1 MMLPAP
7 ATVISFAIAVGAG
20 LLIGIERERHKGVG
34 ARRALAGVRTFTLTS
49 LAGALAQALQQPSL
63 VAAGA
68 GLTIVLIAIAYHRDR
83 TSDPGITTEVAL
95 FITFLIGVTSVD
107 APVFAGGAAVV
118 VASLLAMRSRLH
130 HFSTKLLTAQELH
143 DALLLAGAAMVIL
156 PLVPNESTAW
166 LAGANPRRLW
176 GLVVL
181 ILALQGAGYIA
192 LRVAGARLGLAL
204 SGLASGFVSSTAT
217 IAAMGSRARAH
228 PRLRLACVAGALF
241 SSFATYL
248 QLGLIVLTLHP
259 PSFAVLATPLA
270 MGGLVALVSA
280 GGALRRRTESGD
292 GRGGPGQA
300 FNIPNALGFATLLT
314 TVTMA
319 VSFAQSHW
327 GIKAAALGSA
337 LAGLADAHAAAGSA
351 LSMAANGQIA
361 AGGVVF
367 LVLLGLATNTLTRS
381 VIAFTSGGVAYG
393 WRVSLGL
400 LGATLGAWASA
411 WYRQT

>member
-7 ATVISFAIAVGAG
+7 ATVISFAVALGAG
-20 LLIGIERERHKGVG
+20 LLIGTERERRKGVG

-68 GLTIVLIAIAYHRDR
+68 GLTVVLIAIAYYRDR
-83 TSDPGITTEVAL
+83 SSDPGVTTEVAL
-95 FITFLIGVTSVD
+95 FITFLIGVTTVD

-130 HFSTKLLTAQELH
+130 HFSTKVLTTQELH
-143 DALLLAGAAMVIL
+143 DALLLAGAAMVVL
-156 PLVPNESTAW
+156 PLVPNQSTVW

-217 IAAMGSRARAH
+217 IAAMGSRARTH
-228 PRLRLACVAGALF
+228 PRLHLACVAGALF
-241 SSFATYL
+241 SSLATYL
-248 QLGLIVLTLHP
+248 QVGLIAFTLHP
-259 PSFAVLATPLA
+259 PSLAVLATPLA
-270 MGGLVALVSA
+270 VGALIALLSA
-280 GGALRRRTESGD
+280 GSALRRQTESGD
-292 GRGGPGQA
+292 GTGGPGQA

-314 TVTMA
+314 TVTVA
-319 VSFAQSHW
+319 VSFARSHL
-327 GIKAAALGSA
+327 GIKAAALGAA

-351 LSMAANGQIA
+351 LSMAANGQID

-381 VIAFTSGGVAYG
+381 LIAFTSGGVAYG

-400 LGATLGAWASA
+400 LGATLGAWAAA

>member
-1 MMLPAP
+1 
-7 ATVISFAIAVGAG
+7 
-20 LLIGIERERHKGVG
+20 
-34 ARRALAGVRTFTLTS
+34 

-68 GLTIVLIAIAYHRDR
+68 GLTVVLIAIAYHRDR
-83 TSDPGITTEVAL
+83 SSDPGVTTEVAL
-95 FITFLIGVTSVD
+95 FITFLIGVTSVE
-107 APVFAGGAAVV
+107 APIFAGGAAVV

-130 HFSTKLLTAQELH
+130 HFSTKVLTAQELH
-143 DALLLAGAAMVIL
+143 DALLLAGASMVIL
-156 PLVPNESTAW
+156 PLVPNESTVW

-176 GLVVL
+176 RLVVL

-217 IAAMGSRARAH
+217 IAAMGSRAKTH

-259 PSFAVLATPLA
+259 PSFAVLAAPLA
-270 MGGLVALVSA
+270 VGALIALLSA
-280 GGALRRRTESGD
+280 GSALRRQTESGD
-292 GRGGPGQA
+292 GSGRPGQA

-319 VSFAQSHW
+319 VSFAKSHW
-327 GIKAAALGSA
+327 GIEAAALASA
-337 LAGLADAHAAAGSA
+337 LAGLADAHAPAGSA
-351 LSMAANGQIA
+351 LSMAANSQVD

-393 WRVSLGL
+393 WQVSLGL
-400 LGATLGAWASA
+400 FAATLGAWTAA
-411 WYRQT
+411 WAYRT

>member
-7 ATVISFAIAVGAG
+7 DAVISFAVALGAG

-34 ARRALAGVRTFTLTS
+34 AHRALAGVRTFTLTS
-49 LAGALAQALQQPSL
+49 LAGGLAQALQQPSM

-68 GLTIVLIAIAYHRDR
+68 ALTVVLIAIAYYRDR
-83 TSDPGITTEVAL
+83 SGDPGVTTEVAL
-95 FITFLIGVTSVD
+95 FITFLIGVTSVE
-107 APVFAGGAAVV
+107 APIFAGGAAVV

-130 HFSTKLLTAQELH
+130 HFSTKVLTAQELH

-217 IAAMGSRARAH
+217 IAAMGNRAKSH
-228 PRLRLACVAGALF
+228 PRLRPACVAGALF

-248 QLGLIVLTLHP
+248 QFGLIALTLHP
-259 PSFAVLATPLA
+259 PSLAVLAAPLA
-270 MGGLVALVSA
+270 VGALIALLSA
-280 GGALRRRTESGD
+280 GSALRRQAKSGD
-292 GRGGPGQA
+292 GPGGPGQA
-300 FNIPNALGFATLLT
+300 FNIPHALGFATLLT
-314 TVTMA
+314 TVAVA
-319 VSFAQSHW
+319 VSFARSHW

-351 LSMAANGQIA
+351 LSMAANGQLD

-367 LVLLGLATNTLTRS
+367 LVLLGLAANTLTRS
-381 VIAFTSGGVAYG
+381 VVAFTSGGTAYG
-393 WRVSLGL
+393 WRVTSGL
-400 LGATLGAWASA
+400 LGATLGAWAAA